1 MLNNSRLKGDMSLWI
16 LTKFAM
22 IFFIFA
28 LALIITFFGK
38 LQQEQVCSE
47 QAGLSAKTIASRIS
61 QVVYAPVE
69 DERRVYKMP
78 PAIQLGEGRARYEL
92 NVTRVVDGETNVPF
106 LSIQLRPI
114 GTSLSCG
121 GGNAVSISG
130 YNLVFAEPTNLLDLK
145 DGSEEETLELHP
157 SELEDPLNKRSKYLV
172 VLKCSTKSLNPSGKP
187 DKYLFLHNCVKDD
200 VNECLQLEGG
210 ANNVNGCCGWP
221 GGSCPT

>member
-1 MLNNSRLKGDMSLWI
+1 MFPESCFGRKLKGDMSLWI

-47 QAGLSAKTIASRIS
+47 QAGLAAKTIASRIS

-92 NVTRVVDGETNVPF
+92 NITLIGETADDKF

-114 GTSLSCG
+114 GTTLSCG
-121 GGNAVSISG
+121 GGNAVSVPKT
-130 YNLVFAEPTNLLDLK
+130 NVVFVDPGNSKTLK
-145 DGSEEETLELHP
+145 DPSSSIDSPLEMHP
-157 SELEDPLNKRSKYLV
+157 SELENPATTRSKYLV
-172 VLKCSTKSLNPSGKP
+172 VLKCSRKILPANS
-187 DKYLFLHNCVKDD
+187 YLYLHNCVREKEE
-200 VNECLQLEGG
+200 ECLKL
-210 ANNVNGCCGWP
+210 VDVDTCCGWP
-221 GGSCPT
+221 ASPSCP